1 VVGDKEIMETEKN
14 ESAISKCCES
24 GKCFCEKYKKFLP
37 QIIGVVVLVI
47 FIAGVGYYEK
57 IWKERGLTP
66 EEAKAQVED
75 FINNNLMQEGMKA
88 EIAEVTKADGLFKV
102 KVKIGEGEQAQ
113 EIESYLT
120 LDGKKFFPSAPMNI
134 EETKKQIAEAKQKE
148 AEAEKEIPKS
158 AKPTVDLYLMS
169 FCPYGNK
176 AEDTIKSVYELLKN
190 KVDFNFHY
198 IVNSQGDKISSLHG
212 EPEVVQNEREACV
225 AKYFG
230 KDKWMSFVTY
240 VNTNCGSDGK
250 CWEAGA
256 KSAGLNSAKITACVT
271 SEGIALM
278 KAEEKKAIEAGA
290 TGSPTMKINGVET
303 KAVYQ
308 YGNSEEYK
316 KAICGAFE
324 KTPEECAKVLG
335 VNTETT
341 AGGSCN

>member
-1 VVGDKEIMETEKN
+1 
-14 ESAISKCCES
+14 
-24 GKCFCEKYKKFLP
+24 
-37 QIIGVVVLVI
+37 
-47 FIAGVGYYEK
+47 
-57 IWKERGLTP
+57 
-66 EEAKAQVED
+66 
-75 FINNNLMQEGMKA
+75 
-88 EIAEVTKADGLFKV
+88 
-102 KVKIGEGEQAQ
+102 VKIGEGEQAQ

-230 KDKWMSFVTY
+230 KDKWMSFVGG
-240 VNTNCGSDGK
+240 VH
-250 CWEAGA
+250 AG
-256 KSAGLNSAKITACVT
+256 GDNRGSAKMYLDGSGQWCVEAWYACQVTAIMIPR
-271 SEGIALM
+271 E
-278 KAEEKKAIEAGA
+278 
-290 TGSPTMKINGVET
+290 
-303 KAVYQ
+303 
-308 YGNSEEYK
+308 YGNN
-316 KAICGAFE
+316 F
-324 KTPEECAKVLG
+324 
-335 VNTETT
+335 
-341 AGGSCN
+341 